1 MLSLRF
7 STYNND
13 FQKVA
18 FKLLLK
24 SMLGF
29 SLKEAKVVVDAFVNG
44 QPFSIKMTSHEDMI
58 KLKTEAEKLGA
69 NASIAAEET
78 NENTYQLIIA

>member
-7 STYNND
+7 STYNED

-24 SMLGF
+24 GMFGF

-44 QPFSIKMTSHEDMI
+44 QPFSVEMANREEMI
-58 KLKTEAEKLGA
+58 KLKTEAQKLGA
-69 NASIAAEET
+69 NGFEVIEEIDKNSNHLLIA
-78 NENTYQLIIA
+78 